1 MAKYQAR
8 EWTQADSDAFNKKRA
23 EQLAKLGVDKMSVV
37 SVLGFINSLY
47 DVCDKKCEQFRNT
60 ADQESLKN
68 LKTNNSAIKKGISDR
83 IQAIMEK
90 KNSEKVEQ
98 APEVSRSETATA

>member
-23 EQLAKLGVDKMSVV
+23 EQLDKLGVANMSVV
-37 SVLGFINSLY
+37 SVLGFINSLL
-47 DVCDKKCEQFRNT
+47 DEASKKCEQYRNT
-60 ADQESLKN
+60 ADQESIAN
-68 LKTNNSAIKKGISDR
+68 LKTNNTAIKKGISDR

>member
-1 MAKYQAR
+1 MAKYQAK

-23 EQLAKLGVDKMSVV
+23 EQLDKLGVANMSVV
-37 SVLGFINSLY
+37 SILGLINSLY
-47 DVCDKKCEQFRNT
+47 DEGDKKCEQFRNT

-83 IQAIMEK
+83 IQALMEK

>member
-8 EWTQADSDAFNKKRA
+8 EWTQADSDASNKKRA
-23 EQLAKLGVDKMSVV
+23 EQLAKLGVDSMSVV

-47 DVCDKKCEQFRNT
+47 DVCDKKCEQFRNV

-98 APEVSRSETATA
+98 APEVSRTATA